1 MRVNWIRAEIE
12 CEGCGKPFQ
21 VKFDEGMPLAGYAD
35 LIDVAADAVR
45 AGYTPHGG
53 IVDTCSMQH
62 DMPLCPACT
71 RKTNAIGDDDY
82 QPTREEILPSVISLP
97 RRSAHPARCTQRPA
111 CSRRPSVR

>member
-82 QPTREEILPSVISLP
+82 QPTREEILRGIIYLTP
-97 RRSAHPARCTQRPA
+97 R
-111 CSRRPSVR
+111 